1 MGKPKKGG
9 FPPSQPIV
17 NHITIKNGA
26 IDKANAIIAWGDS
39 VVWTNEDSVP
49 YKLARFTN
57 GQPETPPIIWADLGP
72 AGTDS
77 DTSQEV
83 VFTWLSGMSKD
94 PIVYQYGM
102 LPPGTATATIT
113 AQIKV

>member
-17 NHITIKNGA
+17 NYIAIKNGA
-26 IDKANAIIAWGDS
+26 IDNATIAWGDS
-39 VVWTNEDSVP
+39 VVWSNEDSVP

-57 GQPETPPIIWADLGP
+57 GQPETPLVIWAELGP
-72 AGTDS
+72 VGTDS
-77 DTSQEV
+77 ANSAEM
-83 VFTWLSGMSKD
+83 VFVWSPGMSKD
-94 PIVYQYGM
+94 PIVYEYGM